1 MSWYAMSTEQSQL
14 YDDGKLEIDDVFFA
28 NAAPVL
34 TDDKYKVEQKVCL
47 NSAIPYALKIF
58 ISTNFCHFR

>member
-28 NAAPVL
+28 NAAPIL

-47 NSAIPYALKIF
+47 NSAIPYT
-58 ISTNFCHFR
+58 ST

>member
-14 YDDGKLEIDDVFFA
+14 YEDGKLEIDDVFFA

-47 NSAIPYALKIF
+47 NSAIPYTQSVF
-58 ISTNFCHFR
+58 ISINFRHFC